1 MRKARWMSST
11 NQKSHLDISQPMGK
25 GKLDVFH
32 QSETRSEYFSVNQ
45 KLNNYFYTN
54 EESKLDVFHQSDT
67 RSRYFSTNGDRQA
80 GYLSINQ
87 LDAIEI
93 FLPQLSHFSLIKT
106 WLNIR

>member
-1 MRKARWMSST
+1 MFST
-11 NQKSHLDISQPMGK
+11 NQKRDLDISQPMGK

-32 QSETRSEYFSVNQ
+32 QSE
-45 KLNNYFYTN
+45 
-54 EESKLDVFHQSDT
+54 T

-106 WLNIR
+106 WLNIRWISVAVSYIYIIYIYMYILDVSSFQN